1 MDLKGEEGGMQ
12 CVSCSEVLKEQGG
25 SQFSGEELPEG
36 ESQEMRHQGG
46 F

>member
-1 MDLKGEEGGMQ
+1 MG
-12 CVSCSEVLKEQGG
+12 CSAFPVVLKEQGG